1 METNFQ
7 FLTKN
12 EDTGKY
18 YASCK
23 EVESLYAEGHYQSE
37 VVTIR
42 NICENL
48 VKDIMDQE
56 YMDVEERATF
66 NDNLRRLK
74 HGNYIKNEDVLE
86 DLYEIKGDGN
96 SGAHEITSVGKVTGL
111 DNLKKLLHI
120 MSYFARHYYEIKTD
134 ITSFI
139 EPIRTTYATSE
150 RKLIYIQTV
159 DQKKRPI
166 PYYRGLEKIGDA
178 SIADMEADLKKNSPD
193 LNAAAN
199 ARIRQYMKTAN
210 LPYVLQWTELAYRQ
224 SDRSWFRDKDVH
236 AILERS
242 NIKRRDMD
250 VGQEWFPVTLETAKR
265 AIQAYKDGKTAL
277 EQEEVVPQDQRQKKE
292 KIVLRKEQ
300 QDAVDQTIK
309 VFEDYDEM
317 LWNAKMRFGKTLTAL
332 ALIKKK
338 KFKKVLI
345 MTHRPVVNEGWFE
358 DFNKCGMNEAGY
370 LYGSKR
376 NGHKSVKEL
385 EDSGKKYVYFASIQ
399 DLRGSTCVGG
409 KVGDKNEDLF
419 HTKWDLVIIDEAH
432 EGTQTDLAQNVID
445 VVRKNKKHCKLLELS
460 GTPFNLLND
469 YEDDQV
475 FTWDYT
481 MEQEAKARFSEEH
494 PDEKNPYQGLPKVSM
509 YTFEMNRQFKN
520 PKFSLDSYDKRS
532 FNFKEFFR
540 TDEQGTFAYEDS
552 VRSFLKNI
560 TTPGNTNYPFST
572 PQFRNNLRHTL
583 WILPGIKECNALED
597 LLNEEDSVFHK
608 EGYKII
614 NVVRGDTSDELEA
627 SDSDVQRVKNAME
640 PDPAKTKTITLT
652 VRKLTTGVTIR
663 PWTGVLFLSNMTSA
677 MQYLQAAFRAQTPY
691 SSETFGEKTNC
702 YIFDFAPDRA
712 LTVMAEASSLSTGV
726 GRVNKKGQREK
737 MSKLLN
743 FLPIIGEQGHRM
755 QPFNVDSLL
764 AKVKRVYAEK
774 AVRSGFDD
782 DSIYSDK
789 LLMLKEGDLSAF
801 NQLKAIVGQTK
812 QEKRPVTIDVNHQ
825 GLTNEEYET
834 YGKGKR
840 KPKKQRTKEEQEAIE
855 KVKELRKQRR
865 TMISIL
871 RGISIRIPMM
881 IYGMDIQFDKEVS
894 IRNFVNSI
902 DEVSWVE
909 FMPKG
914 VTKELFKQFIPYYDA
929 DVFIEAGKIIRQRVK
944 ELDKADPLD
953 RVEKMA
959 AIFGTFKN
967 PDKETVLTPWR
978 VVNMHIGKTLGGLV
992 YYDKEFKNTTQDGV
1006 SAQNWI
1012 TTEYTD
1018 RVYSERTHILEIN
1031 AKTGLYPLFVAASL
1045 YYKEFMAMNDRT
1057 GGRFSILDEQQ
1068 IWKRI
1073 LRENIFIIAKTPM
1086 ARIIAMRTLR
1096 GYHTD
1101 WPMNAEYVE
1110 NIVDDT
1116 KLDVEKEAEKIE
1128 RLFGYMKFDVVIGNP
1143 PYQELTTQK
1152 MGSGQAPVQNIFQY
1166 FQELA
1171 DVLSTDYTTLIYPGK
1186 RWIHQSGKGMAK
1198 FGYNQINDRHLAK
1211 LIYFEDAN
1219 EVFSAVSIPDGI
1231 SIVVKDYHK
1240 ASDSFIYEFYGKDGR
1255 HKILKEAKYP
1265 GANIF
1270 VMDPDD
1276 LPIATK
1282 IDEVVQ
1288 KNQFKYIHD
1297 SPAINRQL
1305 FKIESNFVEKNP
1317 DKVTDYISDEK
1328 IDFSRQIKLFTNDKA
1343 GKMGRATWF
1352 VADKDVITCHK
1363 NLIGKWKVVVSSA
1376 NAGGQK
1382 RDNQIQ
1388 IIDNHSAFG
1397 RSRVALKIFDSREEA
1412 ENFMKFATSYLI
1424 RFAFLLTDENLSS
1437 LGKRV
1442 PDILNYRNDN
1452 PFINFSE
1459 DIDVQLF
1466 KLFKLNDSEIKHIKL
1481 CVDNLRQK

>member
-1 METNFQ
+1 METNFG
-7 FLTKN
+7 FLTK
-12 EDTGKY
+12 ELDTNKY
-18 YASCK
+18 YEPCK
-23 EVESLYAEGHYQSE
+23 EVESLYADGHYQSE
-37 VVTIR
+37 VVNIR
-42 NICENL
+42 TICENL

-56 YMDVEERATF
+56 YLDVETRATF

-74 HGNYIKNEDVLE
+74 YGNYIKNEDVLE

-96 SGAHEITSVGKVTGL
+96 SGAHEITSVSKVTGL

-139 EPIRTTYATSE
+139 EPTRTTYSTSE

-178 SIADMEADLKKNSPD
+178 SVADMEADLNPNSAD
-193 LNAAAN
+193 LQAAARP
-199 ARIRQYMKTAN
+199 RINSYMKTAN
-210 LPYVLQWTELAYRQ
+210 LPYVLQWTELAYRR
-224 SDRSWFRDKDVH
+224 SDKSWFRDTDVH

-242 NIKRRDMD
+242 NIKRRDME

-265 AIQAYKDGKTAL
+265 AIKAYKEGKTAL

-300 QDAVDQTIK
+300 QEAVDQTIE
-309 VFEDYDEM
+309 VFKKHDKM

-332 ALIKKK
+332 SLIKEK

-385 EDSGKKYVYFASIQ
+385 ENSGKKYVYFASIQ
-399 DLRGSTCVGG
+399 DLRGSKYVGG

-419 HTKWDLVIIDEAH
+419 NTKWDLVIIDEAH

-445 VVRKNKKHCKLLELS
+445 AVTKNKKHCKLLELS

-481 MEQEAKARFSEEH
+481 MEQEAKAQFSEEH

-520 PKFSLDSYDKRS
+520 PEFTLDSYDKRS

-540 TDEQGTFAYEDS
+540 TEEQGNFAHEDS

-560 TTPGNTNYPFST
+560 TTPRDTNYPFST

-597 LLNEEDSVFHK
+597 LLNEEDSIFHK

-614 NVVRGDTSDELEA
+614 NVVRGDTSDDIEA
-627 SDSDVQRVKNAME
+627 SDSDVERVKNAMK

-737 MSKLLN
+737 MTKLLN

-801 NQLKAIVGQTK
+801 NKLKAIVGQTK
-812 QEKRPVTIDVNHQ
+812 REKRPVTIDVNHQ

-881 IYGMDIQFDKEVS
+881 IYGMDIQFDKDVS

-902 DEVSWVE
+902 DDVSWVE

-929 DVFIEAGKIIRQRVK
+929 DVFIEAGQIIRQHVK

-978 VVNMHIGKTLGGLV
+978 VVNMHMGKTLGGLV
-992 YYDKEFKNTTQDGV
+992 YYDKDFKNTTQDGI
-1006 SAQNWI
+1006 SAQNWM

-1018 RVYSERTHILEIN
+1018 QVYTERTHILEIN
-1031 AKTGLYPLFVAASL
+1031 AKTGLYPLFVATSL

-1057 GGRFSILDEQQ
+1057 DGRFSILDEQQ

-1086 ARIIAMRTLR
+1086 AKIIATRTLR

-1101 WPMNAEYVE
+1101 WPVNAEYVE
-1110 NIVDDT
+1110 NIVEDT

-1143 PYQELTTQK
+1143 PYQQEGKGDNVRAEPIYHDFMELSYKLSDLSTLITPGRFLFNAGQTPKAWNNKMLSDTHLKIVMYEQNSDKIFPRTDIKGGVVITLRDVTQEFEPIGVFTAFK
-1152 MGSGQAPVQNIFQY
+1152 ELNEIIKKVEPSLKFGNFSNLVSSRGNFRFSDKFFKDFPDASSKLGKGSGNMIVSNAFEKLPSVFVDDTSTSKGYLKLLGRLNGRRKYKYIKREY
-1166 FQELA
+1166 VLDNEYIDSYKVMIPEA
-1171 DVLSTDYTTLIYPGK
+1171 NGSGAIGEVLSTP
-1186 RWIHQSGKGMAK
+1186 
-1198 FGYNQINDRHLAK
+1198 
-1211 LIYFEDAN
+1211 
-1219 EVFSAVSIPDGI
+1219 
-1231 SIVVKDYHK
+1231 
-1240 ASDSFIYEFYGKDGR
+1240 
-1255 HKILKEAKYP
+1255 
-1265 GANIF
+1265 
-1270 VMDPDD
+1270 
-1276 LPIATK
+1276 
-1282 IDEVVQ
+1282 
-1288 KNQFKYIHD
+1288 
-1297 SPAINRQL
+1297 
-1305 FKIESNFVEKNP
+1305 
-1317 DKVTDYISDEK
+1317 
-1328 IDFSRQIKLFTNDKA
+1328 
-1343 GKMGRATWF
+1343 
-1352 VADKDVITCHK
+1352 
-1363 NLIGKWKVVVSSA
+1363 LIGATDTFICVGPFK
-1376 NAGGQK
+1376 
-1382 RDNQIQ
+1382 DNT
-1388 IIDNHSAFG
+1388 
-1397 RSRVALKIFDSREEA
+1397 EA
-1412 ENFMKFATSYLI
+1412 ENALKYVKSKFSRTMLGVKKATQHNP
-1424 RFAFLLTDENLSS
+1424 RNTWEF
-1437 LGKRV
+1437 V
-1442 PDILNYRNDN
+1442 PLQD
-1452 PFINFSE
+1452 FTSHS
-1459 DIDVQLF
+1459 DIDWSKSIPEIDQQLYKKYNLTKEEIEFIETKVQAM
-1466 KLFKLNDSEIKHIKL
+1466 D
-1481 CVDNLRQK
+1481 

>member
-1 METNFQ
+1 METNFG
-7 FLTKN
+7 FLTK
-12 EDTGKY
+12 EFDTNKY
-18 YASCK
+18 YEPCK
-23 EVESLYAEGHYQSE
+23 EVESLYADGHYQSE
-37 VVTIR
+37 VVNIR
-42 NICENL
+42 TICENL

-56 YMDVEERATF
+56 YLDVDKRATF

-74 HGNYIKNEDVLE
+74 YGNYIKNEDVLE

-139 EPIRTTYATSE
+139 EPTRTTYSTSE

-178 SIADMEADLKKNSPD
+178 SVADMEVDLKPNSADLQ
-193 LNAAAN
+193 AAARP
-199 ARIRQYMKTAN
+199 RINSYMKTAN

-224 SDRSWFRDKDVH
+224 SDKSWFRDTDVH

-265 AIQAYKDGKTAL
+265 AIKAYKEGKTAL

-292 KIVLRKEQ
+292 KIILRKEQ
-300 QDAVDQTIK
+300 QEAVDQTIE
-309 VFEDYDEM
+309 VFKTHDKM

-332 ALIKKK
+332 SLIKEK

-385 EDSGKKYVYFASIQ
+385 ENSGKKYVYFASIQ
-399 DLRGSTCVGG
+399 DLRGSKYVGG

-419 HTKWDLVIIDEAH
+419 NTKWDLVIIDEAH

-445 VVRKNKKHCKLLELS
+445 AVTKNKKHCKLLELS

-481 MEQEAKARFSEEH
+481 MEQEAKAQFSEEH

-520 PKFSLDSYDKRS
+520 SEFTLDSYDKRS

-540 TDEQGTFAYEDS
+540 TEEQGNFAHEDS

-560 TTPGNTNYPFST
+560 TTPGDTNYPFST

-597 LLNEEDSVFHK
+597 LLNEEDSIFHK

-614 NVVRGDTSDELEA
+614 NVVRGDTSDDIEA
-627 SDSDVQRVKNAME
+627 SDSDVERVKNAMK

-663 PWTGVLFLSNMTSA
+663 PWTGVMFLSNMTSA

-737 MSKLLN
+737 MTKLLN
-743 FLPIIGEQGHRM
+743 FLPVIGEQGHHM

-801 NQLKAIVGQTK
+801 NTLKAIVGQTK
-812 QEKRPVTIDVNHQ
+812 REKQPVTIDVNHQ

-840 KPKKQRTKEEQEAIE
+840 KPKKQRTKEEQEAID

-881 IYGMDIQFDKEVS
+881 IYGMDIQFDKDVS

-902 DEVSWVE
+902 DDVSWVE

-929 DVFIEAGKIIRQRVK
+929 DVFIEAGKIIRQHVK

-978 VVNMHIGKTLGGLV
+978 VVNMHMGKTLGGLV
-992 YYDKEFKNTTQDGV
+992 YYDKDFENTTQDGV
-1006 SAQNWI
+1006 SAQNWM

-1086 ARIIAMRTLR
+1086 AKIIATRTLR

-1101 WPMNAEYVE
+1101 WPVNAEYVE
-1110 NIVDDT
+1110 NIVEDT

-1143 PYQELTTQK
+1143 PYQEETQGTRSSQRSIYHHFMELGFHLSDLVTMITPARYLFNAGDTPEAFNK
-1152 MGSGQAPVQNIFQY
+1152 EMLGSDHFRVIFYEQNSEKVFPRTDIKGGVSIFIYDKSQNVQPIQMFIPQQELRTIYDKVAPEVQKFGNLVTIIYPANKLDLKSLYAEHPEEKKNISSNGRERRLQSNIFKLSIFHSNKAENDLKILGVEKNKRVYKFVNRRYIDTEFANNIDKYKIILPKSNGSGALG
-1166 FQELA
+1166 E
-1171 DVLSTDYTTLIYPGK
+1171 VLSTPLIGEPLIGEPLIGYTYTFIGIGAFDTEVEAYAAFK
-1186 RWIHQSGKGMAK
+1186 YVKSK
-1198 FGYNQINDRHLAK
+1198 FARTMLGILKITQDNTPEKWRLVPIQNFTSDSDIDWSK
-1211 LIYFEDAN
+1211 
-1219 EVFSAVSIPDGI
+1219 SIPEIDQQLY
-1231 SIVVKDYHK
+1231 KKYN
-1240 ASDSFIYEFYGKDGR
+1240 
-1255 HKILKEAKYP
+1255 LTKE
-1265 GANIF
+1265 
-1270 VMDPDD
+1270 
-1276 LPIATK
+1276 
-1282 IDEVVQ
+1282 E
-1288 KNQFKYIHD
+1288 
-1297 SPAINRQL
+1297 
-1305 FKIESNFVEKNP
+1305 
-1317 DKVTDYISDEK
+1317 
-1328 IDFSRQIKLFTNDKA
+1328 IDFIET
-1343 GKMGRATWF
+1343 
-1352 VADKDVITCHK
+1352 
-1363 NLIGKWKVVVSSA
+1363 KVQA
-1376 NAGGQK
+1376 M
-1382 RDNQIQ
+1382 D
-1388 IIDNHSAFG
+1388 
-1397 RSRVALKIFDSREEA
+1397 
-1412 ENFMKFATSYLI
+1412 
-1424 RFAFLLTDENLSS
+1424 
-1437 LGKRV
+1437 
-1442 PDILNYRNDN
+1442 
-1452 PFINFSE
+1452 
-1459 DIDVQLF
+1459 
-1466 KLFKLNDSEIKHIKL
+1466 
-1481 CVDNLRQK
+1481 

>member
-1 METNFQ
+1 METNFG
-7 FLTKN
+7 FLTK
-12 EDTGKY
+12 EFDTNKY
-18 YASCK
+18 YEPCR
-23 EVESLYAEGHYQSE
+23 EVESLYADGHYQSE
-37 VVTIR
+37 VVNIR
-42 NICENL
+42 TICENL

-56 YMDVEERATF
+56 YMDVGERATF

-74 HGNYIKNEDVLE
+74 YGNYIKNEDVLE

-178 SIADMEADLKKNSPD
+178 SVADMEADLKPD
-193 LNAAAN
+193 SADLQAAARP
-199 ARIRQYMKTAN
+199 RINSYMKTAN
-210 LPYVLQWTELAYRQ
+210 LPYVLQWAELAYRQ
-224 SDRSWFRDKDVH
+224 SDKSWFRDRDVH
-236 AILERS
+236 AILGRS
-242 NIKRRDMD
+242 NIQRRDMD

-265 AIQAYKDGKTAL
+265 AIKAYKEGKTAL

-300 QDAVDQTIK
+300 QDAVDRTIE
-309 VFEDYDEM
+309 VFNKDYDEM

-332 ALIKKK
+332 SLIKEK

-385 EDSGKKYVYFASIQ
+385 EDSGKNYVYFASIQ
-399 DLRGSTCVGG
+399 DLRGSTYVGG

-419 HTKWDLVIIDEAH
+419 NTKWDLVIIDEAH

-445 VVRKNKKHCKLLELS
+445 AVRKNKKHCKLLELS

-469 YEDDQV
+469 YEENQV

-481 MEQEAKARFSEEH
+481 MEQEAKAQFSEEH

-520 PKFSLDSYDKRS
+520 PKFTLDSYDKRS

-540 TDEQGTFAYEDS
+540 TEEQGNFAHEDS

-560 TTPGNTNYPFST
+560 TTPGDTNYPFST

-597 LLNEEDSVFHK
+597 LLNEEDSIFHK

-627 SDSDVQRVKNAME
+627 SDSDVERVKNAMK

-663 PWTGVLFLSNMTSA
+663 PWTGVMFLSNMTSA

-737 MSKLLN
+737 MTKLLN

-801 NQLKAIVGQTK
+801 NKLKAIVGQTK
-812 QEKRPVTIDVNHQ
+812 PEKQPVTIDVNHQ
-825 GLTNEEYET
+825 GLTNEEYEA

-840 KPKKQRTKEEQEAIE
+840 KPGRQRTKEEQEAID

-881 IYGMDIQFDKEVS
+881 IYGMDIQFDKDVS

-902 DEVSWVE
+902 DDVSWVE

-978 VVNMHIGKTLGGLV
+978 VVNMHMGKTLGGLV
-992 YYDKEFKNTTQDGV
+992 YYDKDFKNTTQDGI
-1006 SAQNWI
+1006 SAQNWM

-1018 RVYSERTHILEIN
+1018 QVYSERTHILEIN

-1086 ARIIAMRTLR
+1086 AKIIATRTLR

-1101 WPMNAEYVE
+1101 WPVNAEYVE
-1110 NIVDDT
+1110 NIVEDT

-1143 PYQELTTQK
+1143 PYQQEGKGDNARAEPIYHDFMELSYKLSDLSTLITPGRFLFNAGQTPKAWNNKMLSDTHLKIVMYEQNSDKIFPRTDIKGGVVITLRDVTQEFEPIGVFTAFK
-1152 MGSGQAPVQNIFQY
+1152 ELNEIIKKVEPSLKFGNFSNLVSSRGNFRFSDKFFKDFPDASSKLGKGSGNMIVSNAFEKLPSVFVDDTSTSKGYLKLLGRLNGRRKYKYIKREY
-1166 FQELA
+1166 VLDNEYIDSYKVMIPEA
-1171 DVLSTDYTTLIYPGK
+1171 NGSGAIGEVLSTP
-1186 RWIHQSGKGMAK
+1186 
-1198 FGYNQINDRHLAK
+1198 
-1211 LIYFEDAN
+1211 
-1219 EVFSAVSIPDGI
+1219 
-1231 SIVVKDYHK
+1231 
-1240 ASDSFIYEFYGKDGR
+1240 
-1255 HKILKEAKYP
+1255 
-1265 GANIF
+1265 
-1270 VMDPDD
+1270 
-1276 LPIATK
+1276 
-1282 IDEVVQ
+1282 
-1288 KNQFKYIHD
+1288 
-1297 SPAINRQL
+1297 
-1305 FKIESNFVEKNP
+1305 
-1317 DKVTDYISDEK
+1317 
-1328 IDFSRQIKLFTNDKA
+1328 
-1343 GKMGRATWF
+1343 
-1352 VADKDVITCHK
+1352 
-1363 NLIGKWKVVVSSA
+1363 LIGAPLIGAPLIGATDTFICVGPFK
-1376 NAGGQK
+1376 
-1382 RDNQIQ
+1382 DNT
-1388 IIDNHSAFG
+1388 
-1397 RSRVALKIFDSREEA
+1397 EA
-1412 ENFMKFATSYLI
+1412 ENALKYVKSKFSRTMLGVKKATQHNP
-1424 RFAFLLTDENLSS
+1424 RNTWEF
-1437 LGKRV
+1437 V
-1442 PDILNYRNDN
+1442 PLQD
-1452 PFINFSE
+1452 FTSHS
-1459 DIDVQLF
+1459 DIDWNKSIPEIDQQLYKKYNLTKEEIEFIETKVQAM
-1466 KLFKLNDSEIKHIKL
+1466 D
-1481 CVDNLRQK
+1481 

>member
-1 METNFQ
+1 METNFG
-7 FLTKN
+7 FLTK
-12 EDTGKY
+12 ELDTNKY
-18 YASCK
+18 YEPCK
-23 EVESLYAEGHYQSE
+23 EVESLYADGHYQSE
-37 VVTIR
+37 VVNIR
-42 NICENL
+42 TICENL

-56 YMDVEERATF
+56 YLDVETRATF

-74 HGNYIKNEDVLE
+74 YGNYIKNEDVLE

-96 SGAHEITSVGKVTGL
+96 SGAHEITSVSKVTGL

-139 EPIRTTYATSE
+139 EPTRTTYSTSE

-178 SIADMEADLKKNSPD
+178 SVADMEADLNPNSAD
-193 LNAAAN
+193 LQAAARP
-199 ARIRQYMKTAN
+199 RINSYMKTAN
-210 LPYVLQWTELAYRQ
+210 LPYVLQWTELAYRR
-224 SDRSWFRDKDVH
+224 SDKSWFRDTDVH

-242 NIKRRDMD
+242 NIKRRDME

-265 AIQAYKDGKTAL
+265 AIKAYKEGKTAL

-300 QDAVDQTIK
+300 QEAVDQTIE
-309 VFEDYDEM
+309 VFKKHDKM

-332 ALIKKK
+332 SLIKEK

-385 EDSGKKYVYFASIQ
+385 ENSGKKYVYFASIQ
-399 DLRGSTCVGG
+399 DLRGSKYVGG

-419 HTKWDLVIIDEAH
+419 NTKWDLVIIDEAH

-445 VVRKNKKHCKLLELS
+445 AVTKNKKHCKLLELS

-481 MEQEAKARFSEEH
+481 MEQEAKAQFSEEH

-520 PKFSLDSYDKRS
+520 PEFTLDLYDKRS

-540 TDEQGTFAYEDS
+540 TEEQGNFAHEDS

-560 TTPGNTNYPFST
+560 TTPRDTNYPFST

-597 LLNEEDSVFHK
+597 LLNEEDSIFHK

-614 NVVRGDTSDELEA
+614 NVVRGDTSDDIEA
-627 SDSDVQRVKNAME
+627 SDSDVERVKNAMK

-737 MSKLLN
+737 MTKLLN

-801 NQLKAIVGQTK
+801 NKLKAIVGQTK
-812 QEKRPVTIDVNHQ
+812 REKRPVTIDVNHQ

-881 IYGMDIQFDKEVS
+881 IYGMDIQFDKDVS

-902 DEVSWVE
+902 DDVSWVE

-929 DVFIEAGKIIRQRVK
+929 DVFIEAGQIIRQHVK

-978 VVNMHIGKTLGGLV
+978 VVNMHMGKTLGGLV
-992 YYDKEFKNTTQDGV
+992 YYDKDFKNTTQDGI
-1006 SAQNWI
+1006 SAQNWM

-1018 RVYSERTHILEIN
+1018 QVYTERTHILEIN
-1031 AKTGLYPLFVAASL
+1031 AKTGLYPLFVATSL

-1057 GGRFSILDEQQ
+1057 DGRFSILDEQQ

-1086 ARIIAMRTLR
+1086 AKIIATRTLR

-1101 WPMNAEYVE
+1101 WPVNAEYVE
-1110 NIVDDT
+1110 NIVEDT

-1143 PYQELTTQK
+1143 PYQQEGKGDNVRAEPIYHDFMELSYKLSDLSTLITPGRFLFNAGQTPKAWNNKMLSDTHLKIVMYEQNSDKIFPRTDIKGGVVITLRDVTQEFEPIGVFTAFK
-1152 MGSGQAPVQNIFQY
+1152 ELNEIIKKVEPSLKFGNFSNLVSSRGNFRFSDKFFKDFPDASSKLGKGSGNMIVSNAFEKLPSVFVDDTSTSKGYLKLLGRLNGRRKYKYIKREY
-1166 FQELA
+1166 VLDNEYIDSYKVMIPEA
-1171 DVLSTDYTTLIYPGK
+1171 NGSGAIGEVLSTP
-1186 RWIHQSGKGMAK
+1186 
-1198 FGYNQINDRHLAK
+1198 
-1211 LIYFEDAN
+1211 
-1219 EVFSAVSIPDGI
+1219 
-1231 SIVVKDYHK
+1231 
-1240 ASDSFIYEFYGKDGR
+1240 
-1255 HKILKEAKYP
+1255 
-1265 GANIF
+1265 
-1270 VMDPDD
+1270 
-1276 LPIATK
+1276 
-1282 IDEVVQ
+1282 
-1288 KNQFKYIHD
+1288 
-1297 SPAINRQL
+1297 
-1305 FKIESNFVEKNP
+1305 
-1317 DKVTDYISDEK
+1317 
-1328 IDFSRQIKLFTNDKA
+1328 
-1343 GKMGRATWF
+1343 
-1352 VADKDVITCHK
+1352 
-1363 NLIGKWKVVVSSA
+1363 LIGATDTFICVGPFK
-1376 NAGGQK
+1376 
-1382 RDNQIQ
+1382 DNT
-1388 IIDNHSAFG
+1388 
-1397 RSRVALKIFDSREEA
+1397 EA
-1412 ENFMKFATSYLI
+1412 ENALKYVKSKFSRTMLGVKKATQHNP
-1424 RFAFLLTDENLSS
+1424 RNTWEF
-1437 LGKRV
+1437 V
-1442 PDILNYRNDN
+1442 PLQD
-1452 PFINFSE
+1452 FTSHS
-1459 DIDVQLF
+1459 DIDWSKSIPEIDQQLYKKYNLTKEEIEFIETKVQAM
-1466 KLFKLNDSEIKHIKL
+1466 D
-1481 CVDNLRQK
+1481 

>member
-1 METNFQ
+1 METNFG
-7 FLTKN
+7 FLTK
-12 EDTGKY
+12 ELDTNKY
-18 YASCK
+18 YEPCK
-23 EVESLYAEGHYQSE
+23 EVESLYADGHYQSE
-37 VVTIR
+37 VVNIR
-42 NICENL
+42 TICENL

-56 YMDVEERATF
+56 YLDVETRATF

-74 HGNYIKNEDVLE
+74 YGNYIKNEDVLE

-96 SGAHEITSVGKVTGL
+96 SGAHEITSVSKVTGL

-139 EPIRTTYATSE
+139 EPTRTTYSTSE

-178 SIADMEADLKKNSPD
+178 SVADMEADLNPNSAD
-193 LNAAAN
+193 LRVAARP
-199 ARIRQYMKTAN
+199 RINSYMKTAN
-210 LPYVLQWTELAYRQ
+210 LPYVLQWTELAYRR
-224 SDRSWFRDKDVH
+224 SDKSWFRDTDVH

-242 NIKRRDMD
+242 NIKRRDME

-265 AIQAYKDGKTAL
+265 AIKAYKEGKTAL

-300 QDAVDQTIK
+300 QEAVDQTIE
-309 VFEDYDEM
+309 VFKKHDKM

-332 ALIKKK
+332 SLIKEK

-385 EDSGKKYVYFASIQ
+385 ENSGKKYVYFASIQ
-399 DLRGSTCVGG
+399 DLRGSKYVGG

-419 HTKWDLVIIDEAH
+419 NTKWDLVIIDEAH

-445 VVRKNKKHCKLLELS
+445 AVTKNKKHCKLLELS

-481 MEQEAKARFSEEH
+481 MEQEAKAQFSEEH

-520 PKFSLDSYDKRS
+520 PEFTLDSYDKRS

-540 TDEQGTFAYEDS
+540 TEEQGNFAHEDS

-560 TTPGNTNYPFST
+560 TTPRDTNYPFST

-597 LLNEEDSVFHK
+597 LLNEEDSIFHK

-614 NVVRGDTSDELEA
+614 NVVRGDTSDDIEA
-627 SDSDVQRVKNAME
+627 SDSDVERVKNAMK

-737 MSKLLN
+737 MTKLLN

-801 NQLKAIVGQTK
+801 NKLKAIVGQTK
-812 QEKRPVTIDVNHQ
+812 REKRPVTIDVNHQ

-881 IYGMDIQFDKEVS
+881 IYGMDIQFDKDVS

-902 DEVSWVE
+902 DDVSWVE

-929 DVFIEAGKIIRQRVK
+929 DVFIEAGQIIRQHVK

-978 VVNMHIGKTLGGLV
+978 VVNMHMGKTLGGLV
-992 YYDKEFKNTTQDGV
+992 YYDKDFKNTTQDGI
-1006 SAQNWI
+1006 SAQNWM

-1018 RVYSERTHILEIN
+1018 QVYTERTHILEIN
-1031 AKTGLYPLFVAASL
+1031 AKTGLYPLFVATSL

-1073 LRENIFIIAKTPM
+1073 LMENIFIIAKTPM
-1086 ARIIAMRTLR
+1086 AKIIATRTLR

-1101 WPMNAEYVE
+1101 WPVNAEYVE
-1110 NIVDDT
+1110 NIVEDT

-1143 PYQELTTQK
+1143 PYQQEGKGDNARAEPIYHDFMELSYKLSDLSTLITPGRFLFNAGQTPKAWNNKMLSDTHLKIVMYEQNSDKIFPRTDIKGGVVITLRDVTQEFEPIGVFTAFK
-1152 MGSGQAPVQNIFQY
+1152 ELNEIIKKVEPSLKFGNFSNLVSSRGNFRFSDKFFKDFPDASSKLGKGSGNMIVSNAFEKLPSVFVDDTSTSKGYLKLLGRLNGRRKYKYIKREY
-1166 FQELA
+1166 VLDNEYIDSYKVMIPEA
-1171 DVLSTDYTTLIYPGK
+1171 NGSGAIGEVLSTPLIG
-1186 RWIHQSGKGMAK
+1186 AT
-1198 FGYNQINDRHLAK
+1198 DT
-1211 LIYFEDAN
+1211 
-1219 EVFSAVSIPDGI
+1219 
-1231 SIVVKDYHK
+1231 
-1240 ASDSFIYEFYGKDGR
+1240 FICVG
-1255 HKILKEAKYP
+1255 
-1265 GANIF
+1265 
-1270 VMDPDD
+1270 
-1276 LPIATK
+1276 
-1282 IDEVVQ
+1282 
-1288 KNQFKYIHD
+1288 
-1297 SPAINRQL
+1297 L
-1305 FKIESNFVEKNP
+1305 FK
-1317 DKVTDYISDEK
+1317 
-1328 IDFSRQIKLFTNDKA
+1328 
-1343 GKMGRATWF
+1343 
-1352 VADKDVITCHK
+1352 
-1363 NLIGKWKVVVSSA
+1363 
-1376 NAGGQK
+1376 
-1382 RDNQIQ
+1382 DNT
-1388 IIDNHSAFG
+1388 
-1397 RSRVALKIFDSREEA
+1397 EA
-1412 ENFMKFATSYLI
+1412 ENALKYVKSKFSRTMLGVKKATQHNP
-1424 RFAFLLTDENLSS
+1424 RNTWEF
-1437 LGKRV
+1437 V
-1442 PDILNYRNDN
+1442 PLQD
-1452 PFINFSE
+1452 FTSHS
-1459 DIDVQLF
+1459 DIDWSKSIPEIDQQLYKKYNLTKEEIEFIEMKVQAM
-1466 KLFKLNDSEIKHIKL
+1466 D
-1481 CVDNLRQK
+1481 

>member
-1 METNFQ
+1 METNFG
-7 FLTKN
+7 FLTK
-12 EDTGKY
+12 ELDTNKY
-18 YASCK
+18 YEPCK
-23 EVESLYAEGHYQSE
+23 EVESLYADGHYQSE
-37 VVTIR
+37 VVNIR
-42 NICENL
+42 TICENL

-56 YMDVEERATF
+56 YLDVETRATF

-74 HGNYIKNEDVLE
+74 YGNYIKNEDVLE

-96 SGAHEITSVGKVTGL
+96 SGAHEITSVSKVTGL

-139 EPIRTTYATSE
+139 EPTRTTYSTSE

-178 SIADMEADLKKNSPD
+178 SVADMEADLNPNSAD
-193 LNAAAN
+193 LQVAARP
-199 ARIRQYMKTAN
+199 RINSYMKTAN
-210 LPYVLQWTELAYRQ
+210 LPYVLQWTELAYRR
-224 SDRSWFRDKDVH
+224 SDKSWFRDTDVH

-242 NIKRRDMD
+242 NIKRRDME

-265 AIQAYKDGKTAL
+265 AIKAYKEGKTAL

-300 QDAVDQTIK
+300 QEAVDQTIE
-309 VFEDYDEM
+309 VFKKHDKM

-332 ALIKKK
+332 SLIKEK

-385 EDSGKKYVYFASIQ
+385 ENSGKKYVYFASIQ
-399 DLRGSTCVGG
+399 DLRGSKYVGG

-419 HTKWDLVIIDEAH
+419 NTKWDLVIIDEAH

-445 VVRKNKKHCKLLELS
+445 AVTKNKKHCKLLELS

-481 MEQEAKARFSEEH
+481 MEQEAKAQFSEEH

-520 PKFSLDSYDKRS
+520 PEFTLDSYDKRS

-540 TDEQGTFAYEDS
+540 TEEQGNFAHEDS

-560 TTPGNTNYPFST
+560 TTPRDTNYPFST

-597 LLNEEDSVFHK
+597 LLNEEDSIFHK

-614 NVVRGDTSDELEA
+614 NVVRGDTSDDIEA
-627 SDSDVQRVKNAME
+627 SDSDVERVKNAMK

-702 YIFDFAPDRA
+702 YIFDFAPDQA

-737 MSKLLN
+737 MTKLLN

-801 NQLKAIVGQTK
+801 NKLKAIVGQTK
-812 QEKRPVTIDVNHQ
+812 REKRPVTIDVNHQ

-881 IYGMDIQFDKEVS
+881 IYGMDIQFDKDVS

-902 DEVSWVE
+902 DDVSWVE

-929 DVFIEAGKIIRQRVK
+929 DVFIEAGQIIRQHVK

-978 VVNMHIGKTLGGLV
+978 VVNMHMGKTLGGLV
-992 YYDKEFKNTTQDGV
+992 YYDKDFKNTTQDGI

-1018 RVYSERTHILEIN
+1018 QVYTERTHILEIN
-1031 AKTGLYPLFVAASL
+1031 AKTGLYPLFVATSL

-1073 LRENIFIIAKTPM
+1073 LMENIFIIAKTPM
-1086 ARIIAMRTLR
+1086 AKIIATRTLR

-1101 WPMNAEYVE
+1101 WPVNAEYVE
-1110 NIVDDT
+1110 NIVEDT

-1143 PYQELTTQK
+1143 PYQQEGKGDNARAEPIYHDFMELSYKLSDLSTLITPGRFLFNAGQTPKAWNNKMLSDTHLKIVMYEQNSDKIFPRTDIKGGVVITLRDVTQEFEPIGVFTAFK
-1152 MGSGQAPVQNIFQY
+1152 ELNEIIKKVEPSLKFGNFSNLVSSRGNFRFSDKFFKDFPDASSKLGKGSGNMIVSNAFEKLPSVFVDDTSTSKGYLKLLGRLNGRRKYKYIKREY
-1166 FQELA
+1166 VLDNEYIDSYKVMIPEA
-1171 DVLSTDYTTLIYPGK
+1171 NGSGAIGEVLSTP
-1186 RWIHQSGKGMAK
+1186 
-1198 FGYNQINDRHLAK
+1198 
-1211 LIYFEDAN
+1211 
-1219 EVFSAVSIPDGI
+1219 
-1231 SIVVKDYHK
+1231 
-1240 ASDSFIYEFYGKDGR
+1240 
-1255 HKILKEAKYP
+1255 
-1265 GANIF
+1265 
-1270 VMDPDD
+1270 
-1276 LPIATK
+1276 
-1282 IDEVVQ
+1282 
-1288 KNQFKYIHD
+1288 
-1297 SPAINRQL
+1297 
-1305 FKIESNFVEKNP
+1305 
-1317 DKVTDYISDEK
+1317 
-1328 IDFSRQIKLFTNDKA
+1328 
-1343 GKMGRATWF
+1343 
-1352 VADKDVITCHK
+1352 
-1363 NLIGKWKVVVSSA
+1363 LIGATDTFICVGPFK
-1376 NAGGQK
+1376 
-1382 RDNQIQ
+1382 DNT
-1388 IIDNHSAFG
+1388 
-1397 RSRVALKIFDSREEA
+1397 EA
-1412 ENFMKFATSYLI
+1412 ENALKYVKSKFSRTMLGVKKATQHNP
-1424 RFAFLLTDENLSS
+1424 RNTWEF
-1437 LGKRV
+1437 V
-1442 PDILNYRNDN
+1442 PLQD
-1452 PFINFSE
+1452 FTSHS
-1459 DIDVQLF
+1459 DIDWSKSIPEIDQQLYKKYNLTKEEIEFIETKVQAM
-1466 KLFKLNDSEIKHIKL
+1466 D
-1481 CVDNLRQK
+1481 

>member
-1 METNFQ
+1 METNFG
-7 FLTKN
+7 FLTK
-12 EDTGKY
+12 ELDTNKY
-18 YASCK
+18 YEPCK
-23 EVESLYAEGHYQSE
+23 EVESLYADGHYQSE
-37 VVTIR
+37 VVDIR
-42 NICENL
+42 TICENL

-56 YMDVEERATF
+56 YLDVETRATF

-74 HGNYIKNEDVLE
+74 YGNYIKNEDVLE

-96 SGAHEITSVGKVTGL
+96 SGAHEITSVSKVTGL

-139 EPIRTTYATSE
+139 EPTRTTYSTSE

-178 SIADMEADLKKNSPD
+178 SVADMEADLNPNSAD
-193 LNAAAN
+193 LQVAARP
-199 ARIRQYMKTAN
+199 RINSYMKTAN
-210 LPYVLQWTELAYRQ
+210 LPYVLQWTELAYRR
-224 SDRSWFRDKDVH
+224 SDKSWFRDTDVH

-242 NIKRRDMD
+242 NIKRRDME

-265 AIQAYKDGKTAL
+265 AIKAYKEGKTAL

-300 QDAVDQTIK
+300 QEAVDQTIE
-309 VFEDYDEM
+309 VFKKHDKM

-332 ALIKKK
+332 SLIKEK

-385 EDSGKKYVYFASIQ
+385 ENSGKKYVYFASIQ
-399 DLRGSTCVGG
+399 DLRGSKYVGG

-419 HTKWDLVIIDEAH
+419 NTKWDLVIIDEAH

-445 VVRKNKKHCKLLELS
+445 AVTKNKKHCKLLELS

-481 MEQEAKARFSEEH
+481 MEQEAKAQFSEEH

-520 PKFSLDSYDKRS
+520 PEFTLDSYDKRS

-540 TDEQGTFAYEDS
+540 TEEQGNFAHEDS

-560 TTPGNTNYPFST
+560 TTPRDTNYPFST

-597 LLNEEDSVFHK
+597 LLNEEDSIFHK

-614 NVVRGDTSDELEA
+614 NVVRGDTSDDIEA
-627 SDSDVQRVKNAME
+627 SDSDVERVKNAMK

-737 MSKLLN
+737 MTKLLN

-801 NQLKAIVGQTK
+801 NKLKAIVGQTK
-812 QEKRPVTIDVNHQ
+812 REKRPVTIDVNHQ

-881 IYGMDIQFDKEVS
+881 IYGMDIQFDKDVS

-902 DEVSWVE
+902 DDVSWVE

-929 DVFIEAGKIIRQRVK
+929 DVFIEAGQIIRQHVK

-978 VVNMHIGKTLGGLV
+978 VVNMHMGKTLGGLV
-992 YYDKEFKNTTQDGV
+992 YYDKDFKNTTQDGI
-1006 SAQNWI
+1006 SAQNWM

-1018 RVYSERTHILEIN
+1018 QVYTERTHILEIN
-1031 AKTGLYPLFVAASL
+1031 AKTGLYPLFVATSL

-1073 LRENIFIIAKTPM
+1073 LMENIFIIAKTPM
-1086 ARIIAMRTLR
+1086 AKIIATRTLR

-1101 WPMNAEYVE
+1101 WPVNAEYVG
-1110 NIVDDT
+1110 NIVEDT

-1143 PYQELTTQK
+1143 PYQQEGKGDNARAEPIYHDFMELSYKLSDLSTLITPGRFLFNAGQTPKAWNNKMLSDTHLKIVMYEQNSDKIFPRTDIKGGVVITLRDVTQEFEPIGVFTAFK
-1152 MGSGQAPVQNIFQY
+1152 ELNEIIKKVEPSLKFGNFSNLVSSRGNFRFSDKFFKDFPDASSKLGKGSGNMIVSNVFEKLPSVFVDDTSTSKGYLKLLGRLNGRRKYKYIKREYVLDNEYIDSYKVMIPEANGSGAIG
-1166 FQELA
+1166 E
-1171 DVLSTDYTTLIYPGK
+1171 VLSTP
-1186 RWIHQSGKGMAK
+1186 
-1198 FGYNQINDRHLAK
+1198 
-1211 LIYFEDAN
+1211 
-1219 EVFSAVSIPDGI
+1219 
-1231 SIVVKDYHK
+1231 
-1240 ASDSFIYEFYGKDGR
+1240 
-1255 HKILKEAKYP
+1255 
-1265 GANIF
+1265 
-1270 VMDPDD
+1270 
-1276 LPIATK
+1276 
-1282 IDEVVQ
+1282 
-1288 KNQFKYIHD
+1288 
-1297 SPAINRQL
+1297 
-1305 FKIESNFVEKNP
+1305 
-1317 DKVTDYISDEK
+1317 
-1328 IDFSRQIKLFTNDKA
+1328 
-1343 GKMGRATWF
+1343 
-1352 VADKDVITCHK
+1352 
-1363 NLIGKWKVVVSSA
+1363 LIGATDTFICVGPFK
-1376 NAGGQK
+1376 
-1382 RDNQIQ
+1382 DNT
-1388 IIDNHSAFG
+1388 
-1397 RSRVALKIFDSREEA
+1397 EA
-1412 ENFMKFATSYLI
+1412 ENALKYVKSKFSRTMLGVKKATQHNP
-1424 RFAFLLTDENLSS
+1424 RNTWEF
-1437 LGKRV
+1437 V
-1442 PDILNYRNDN
+1442 PLQD
-1452 PFINFSE
+1452 FTSHS
-1459 DIDVQLF
+1459 DIDWSKSIPEIDQQLYSIR
-1466 KLFKLNDSEIKHIKL
+1466 NTT
-1481 CVDNLRQK
+1481 

>member
-18 YASCK
+18 YQSCK
-23 EVESLYAEGHYQSE
+23 EVESLYADGHYQSE

-42 NICENL
+42 TICENL

-309 VFEDYDEM
+309 AFKDYDEM

-520 PKFSLDSYDKRS
+520 PEFSLDSYDKRS
-532 FNFKEFFR
+532 FNFKEFFG
-540 TDEQGTFAYEDS
+540 TDEQGKFVHEDS

-560 TTPGNTNYPFST
+560 TTPGDTNYPFST

-726 GRVNKKGQREK
+726 GRVNQKGQREK

-801 NQLKAIVGQTK
+801 NKLKAIVGQTK
-812 QEKRPVTIDVNHQ
+812 REKQPVTIDVNHQ
-825 GLTNEEYET
+825 GLTNEEYEA

-840 KPKKQRTKEEQEAIE
+840 KPGRQRTKEEQEAID

-881 IYGMDIQFDKEVS
+881 IYGMDIQFDKDVS
-894 IRNFVNSI
+894 VRNFVNSI
-902 DEVSWVE
+902 DDVSWVE

-978 VVNMHIGKTLGGLV
+978 VVNMHMGKTLGGLV
-992 YYDKEFKNTTQDGV
+992 YYDKDFKNTTQDGI
-1006 SAQNWI
+1006 SAQNWM

-1018 RVYSERTHILEIN
+1018 QVYSERTHILEIN

-1068 IWKRI
+1068 IWKKI

-1086 ARIIAMRTLR
+1086 AKVIATRTLR

-1101 WPMNAEYVE
+1101 WPVNAEYVA
-1110 NIVDDT
+1110 NIVDDA
-1116 KLDVEKEAEKIE
+1116 KKDVKKEAEKIE

-1143 PYQELTTQK
+1143 PYQDQSLGENDNYTPPIYNQFMDLSFKLSDLVTLITPARFLFDAGSTPKDWNRKMLNDQHLKVVMFEKDCTKIFPRTDIKGGVAITLRDKHKDFGSIKEDYAPAEIYVPYPQVFSTIKKVVYSKNFKGMDKIIFAPESYKLTDK
-1152 MGSGQAPVQNIFQY
+1152 LHSDFPEAASKLSKGHKYDLKSNIFDKLPEI
-1166 FQELA
+1166 F
-1171 DVLSTDYTTLIYPGK
+1171 LSEIPEAEGDHYVRILGLSKKK
-1186 RWIHQSGKGMAK
+1186 REIR
-1198 FGYNQINDRHLAK
+1198 Y
-1211 LIYFEDAN
+1211 
-1219 EVFSAVSIPDGI
+1219 
-1231 SIVVKDYHK
+1231 VKK
-1240 ASDSFIYEFYGKDGR
+1240 
-1255 HKILKEAKYP
+1255 
-1265 GANIF
+1265 
-1270 VMDPDD
+1270 
-1276 LPIATK
+1276 
-1282 IDEVVQ
+1282 
-1288 KNQFKYIHD
+1288 
-1297 SPAINRQL
+1297 
-1305 FKIESNFVEKNP
+1305 
-1317 DKVTDYISDEK
+1317 DYISNQSNFDYWKVFVPKANGSGDFGEVLSSPTIGEPFVGNTQTFISIGRFETEYEAYAVLNYVK
-1328 IDFSRQIKLFTNDKA
+1328 TKFLRTLLDVLKVTQDNTSTRWRLVPLQDFTPNSDIDWSKSIPEIDQQLYKKYKLTKEEIDFIET
-1343 GKMGRATWF
+1343 
-1352 VADKDVITCHK
+1352 
-1363 NLIGKWKVVVSSA
+1363 KVQA
-1376 NAGGQK
+1376 M
-1382 RDNQIQ
+1382 D
-1388 IIDNHSAFG
+1388 
-1397 RSRVALKIFDSREEA
+1397 
-1412 ENFMKFATSYLI
+1412 
-1424 RFAFLLTDENLSS
+1424 
-1437 LGKRV
+1437 
-1442 PDILNYRNDN
+1442 
-1452 PFINFSE
+1452 
-1459 DIDVQLF
+1459 
-1466 KLFKLNDSEIKHIKL
+1466 
-1481 CVDNLRQK
+1481 